1 MEGHENGR
9 YKLITNLGR
18 GGFSHLWKAFDMEQE
33 HFCALKTP
41 HKNTEDQKKLLEY
54 EAGITRELDHEG
66 VIKMLELFESSG
78 RKYLAMEFSPYGCF
92 KTDVK
97 KHGPMTETRCMF
109 FFKQVRK
116 LFFFGLFKV

>member
-54 EAGITRELDHEG
+54 EADITRELDHEG

-116 LFFFGLFKV
+116 LLFIKVFD